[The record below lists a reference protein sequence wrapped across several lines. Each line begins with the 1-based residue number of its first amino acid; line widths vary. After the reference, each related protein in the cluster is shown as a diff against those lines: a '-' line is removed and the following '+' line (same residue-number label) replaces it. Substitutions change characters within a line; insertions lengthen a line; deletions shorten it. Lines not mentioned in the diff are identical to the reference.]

1 MTTPAATAPTAPT
14 ATMRA
19 AFRSAPAEVQV
30 IDHPTPRPG
39 PGEVLLRVGAASICG
54 SDLSAYRGVH
64 SRIRPPT
71 ILGHEFAGTIAEHGP
86 ETGRLPLG
94 TAVAAEPNIA
104 CGRCRFCERGFP
116 NVCVDY
122 LVVGEDVSRPGACA
136 EYVKVP
142 ERQCHP
148 LPEGVSLA
156 EGALVQPLAIAHRG
170 VDRAGVTAG
179 ESVLVI
185 GGGPIGIAAMRIAA
199 SRGAHTTV
207 VDPLAYRLD
216 VARRF
221 GADAAVTPA
230 EAEAAVM
237 DATDGYGADVTI
249 EAAGGDQTE
258 TFVQACRLTA
268 RQGRVVVIGSFK
280 HDEAP
285 LPILSLKFRE
295 LDIRGSQGHPGT
307 FAPVLALIASGQ
319 LPARDLITH
328 RLPLDRVAE
337 GMALLADRREDVMK
351 VVIEP

>member
-1 MTTPAATAPTAPT
+1 MTPPVIAAPPT
-14 ATMRA
+14 TMRA
-19 AFRSAPAEVQV
+19 AFLSAPGKVEV

-71 ILGHEFAGTIAEHGP
+71 ILGHEFAGTIVENG
-86 ETGRLPLG
+86 EGTGALPLG

-104 CGRCRFCERGFP
+104 CGRCRFCQRGFP

-148 LPEGVSLA
+148 LPDGVSLA

-170 VDRAGVTAG
+170 VDRSGVTAG
-179 ESVLVI
+179 ETVLVI

-199 SRGAHTTV
+199 SRGARTIV

-221 GADAAVTPA
+221 GADAAVTPE
-230 EAEAAVM
+230 EAESTVM
-237 DATDGYGADVTI
+237 DATDGYGAEVTI
-249 EAAGGDQTE
+249 EAAGGAQTE

-285 LPILSLKFRE
+285 LPILSFKFRE

-307 FAPVLALIASGQ
+307 FAPVLALIGSGE
-319 LPARDLITH
+319 LAARDLITH

>member
-1 MTTPAATAPTAPT
+1 MSSTPVAAPPS
-14 ATMRA
+14 TMRA
-19 AFRSAPAEVQV
+19 AFLSAPGTVEL

-39 PGEVLLRVGAASICG
+39 RGEVLLRVAANSICG

-71 ILGHEFAGTIAEHGP
+71 ILGHEFAGTIVEHGP
-86 ETGRLPLG
+86 DTGRLTIG

-104 CGRCRFCERGFP
+104 CGTCRFCMRGYP

-142 ERQCHP
+142 ENQCHP
-148 LPEGVSLA
+148 LPEGVSAA

-170 VDRAGVTAG
+170 VDRAQVAAG
-179 ESVLVI
+179 ETVVVI
-185 GGGPIGIAAMRIAA
+185 GAGPIGIAAMRIAA
-199 SRGAHTTV
+199 VRGARTIII
-207 VDPLAYRLD
+207 DPLPYRLD

-221 GADAAVTPA
+221 GADLAVTPE
-230 EAEAAVM
+230 EAETAVK
-237 DATDGYGADVTI
+237 DATDGYGAEVSI
-249 EAAGGDQTE
+249 EAVGGNQTD

-280 HDEAP
+280 NDEAP
-285 LPILSLKFRE
+285 LPILSFKFRE

-307 FAPVLALIASGQ
+307 FGPVLQLIASGQ

-337 GMALLADRREDVMK
+337 GFALLADRREDVMK